1 MYREITACRIC
12 GNKKLKRILH
22 LGEQHLTGVFP
33 RSRDQHITK
42 GPLELVKCHLGPEGS
57 DDYCGLVQLRH
68 SYDLAEMYGENYGY
82 RSSLNK
88 SMVTHLGDVIR
99 KLAARVPVGSGD
111 LVIDIGSNDGTL
123 LSHYPQN
130 GPTLVGMDPSA
141 ERFRKYYRPDIKLIV
156 DFFPAGLAR
165 AGLGN
170 RRAKIITSIAMFYDL
185 EDPVDFMRKIETV
198 LADDGV
204 WHFEQSY
211 MPEMLRVNA
220 YDTICHEHLEYYGL
234 VQIDWMAKR
243 AGLKILNVEVNDI
256 NGGSFAVTVAK
267 ESSTHQA
274 DVAAIESILAEERRL
289 GLHTLVPYKQFA
301 ERVFA
306 HRDALLDTL
315 RRIKAEGKTV
325 FGYGASTKGNVI
337 LQFCGL
343 GPDDLPCVAEVNVDK
358 FGAFTPGSKIPI
370 VSEAEAHDRKPDYFL
385 VLPWHFKQNLI
396 DRESA
401 YIGRGGRMLFP
412 LPEIE
417 VVAS

>member
-1 MYREITACRIC
+1 MYTQIDRCRAC
-12 GNKKLKRILH
+12 GNPNLRSVLS

-33 RSRDQHITK
+33 RSREQRLTK
-42 GPLELVKCHLGPEGS
+42 GPLELVKCHGTHAAS
-57 DDYCGLVQLRH
+57 DHCGLVQLRH
-68 SYDLAEMYGENYGY
+68 SYDLGEMYGENYGY

-88 SMVTHLGDVIR
+88 SMVAHLSDVVR
-99 KLAARVPVGSGD
+99 RLTALVPVGTGD

-141 ERFRKYYRPDIKLIV
+141 ERFRRYYRPDIKLIV
-156 DFFPAGLAR
+156 DFFPAGLAK
-165 AGLGN
+165 AGLGD
-170 RRAKIITSIAMFYDL
+170 RHAKIVTSIAMFYDL
-185 EDPVDFMRKIETV
+185 EDPIDFMRKIEGV

-234 VQIDWMAKR
+234 RQIQWMARR
-243 AGLKILNVEVNDI
+243 AGLKILDVEINDI

-267 ESSTHQA
+267 ESSSHA
-274 DVAAIESILAEERRL
+274 PNNAAIETILAEEKRL
-289 GLHTLVPYKQFA
+289 GLHTLVPYEQFA

-306 HRDALLDTL
+306 HRDALKDTL
-315 RRIKAEGKTV
+315 QRIRAEGKTI

-343 GPDDLPCVAEVNVDK
+343 TVDDLPCIAEVNHDK
-358 FGAFTPGSKIPI
+358 FGCFTPGTNIPI
-370 VSEAEAHDRKPDYFL
+370 VSESEARAKKPDYFL
-385 VLPWHFKQNLI
+385 VLPWHFKRNLI
-396 DRESA
+396 EREA
-401 YIGRGGRMLFP
+401 EFLRQGGRMLFP

-417 VVAS
+417 VVTS

>member
-1 MYREITACRIC
+1 MYREISACRIC
-12 GNKKLKRILH
+12 GNKQLTRILH

-33 RSRDQHITK
+33 RSREQRITK
-42 GPLELVKCHLGPEGS
+42 GPLELVKCHGADGS
-57 DDYCGLVQLRH
+57 KDHCGLVQLRH
-68 SYDLAEMYGENYGY
+68 SYDLGEMYGENYGY

-88 SMVTHLGDVIR
+88 SMVAHLSDIVR
-99 KLAARVPVGSGD
+99 KLTARVPVGKGD

-123 LSHYPQN
+123 LSKYPEN

-141 ERFRKYYRPDIKLIV
+141 ERFRRYYRSGIKLIV
-156 DFFPAGLAR
+156 DFFPAGLAK
-165 AGLGN
+165 AGLGDHK
-170 RRAKIITSIAMFYDL
+170 AKIVTSIAMFYDL
-185 EDPVDFMRKIETV
+185 EDPVGFMRKIEGV

-220 YDTICHEHLEYYGL
+220 YDTVCHEHLEYYGL
-234 VQIDWMAKR
+234 AQIQWMAKR
-243 AGLKILNVEVNDI
+243 AGLKILDVEINDI

-267 ESSTHQA
+267 ESSNHQPNA
-274 DVAAIESILAEERRL
+274 GAIGSILAEEKRL
-289 GLHTLVPYKQFA
+289 GLHTLVPYEQFA

-315 RRIKAEGKTV
+315 RRIKSEGKTV

-337 LQFCGL
+337 LQFCEL
-343 GPDDLPCVAEVNVDK
+343 GPGDLPCIAEVNADK

-370 VSEAEAHDRKPDYFL
+370 VSEKEAHERKPDYFL

-396 DRESA
+396 ERESA
-401 YIGRGGRMLFP
+401 YIGQGGRMLFP

-417 VVAS
+417 VVPS